1 MVNLLGNTKS
11 PKTKSSLL
19 PEEDIDRELWSILR
33 NVGHVMKRVR
43 DRELSRYGVTTRQA
57 GILHHV
63 HALGEKAT
71 PTAIARATYREP
83 TTVSAILSRME
94 KQGLIKK
101 VKSGHR
107 KNRVR
112 IVLTD
117 KGERI
122 RVDAAGRESV
132 KRIMSRLPVETR
144 YQLLL
149 GLREFRR
156 SLVEELAESYRNSF
170 LEKVLG
176 KSELSAAE
184 SEE

>member
-1 MVNLLGNTKS
+1 MVELLEQGRSSKRKS
-11 PKTKSSLL
+11 RPSAA
-19 PEEDIDRELWSILR
+19 DDVDRELWAILR
-33 NVGHVMKRVR
+33 NLGHVMKRIR

-83 TTVSAILSRME
+83 TTVSAILKRME
-94 KQGLIKK
+94 KQGLLKK
-101 VKSGHR
+101 VKSAHR
-107 KNRVR
+107 KNEVR
-112 IVLTD
+112 LVLTA

-132 KRIMSRLPVETR
+132 KRIMSRISPETR
-144 YQLLL
+144 FQLLQ

-156 SLVEELAESYRNSF
+156 SLIEELAESYRDSF
-170 LEKVLG
+170 LEKAMAGIGLVAV
-176 KSELSAAE
+176 ET
-184 SEE
+184 EE